1 MKNQA
6 LTKTDAK
13 RDIRTLI
20 RSDAVKSQMALVLP
34 KHLTADRMARV
45 AVTAVMR
52 SPKLLNATPESLLSC
67 LMICSQFGLEPDG
80 RRAHLIPFEN
90 RAKGTVECTLIID
103 WKGLAEL
110 ALRGGTIAKLHA
122 DLLCD
127 KDEFEYDL
135 GDILHHKVNF
145 RVPRGEPYAAYA
157 LAVTKTGE
165 KFVAVMTKDEIEA
178 IRDKSQGWRAFKAGY
193 AKQSPWQDS
202 PGEMWKKTA
211 FRRLSKWLPLSPEI
225 RDAVESDDEML
236 NATVTTPDASA
247 MPVFGAL
254 PETTGEGAAQEQE
267 AIPVETAAAAPE
279 PAKPHAPAFHDTAKE
294 TPTPA
299 EPEQKTFEQV
309 VDGEPAPSFIDGVME
324 RLNAA
329 AVTGEQV
336 LKFYNANR
344 ATDKSEAK
352 TLDDIP
358 EASWDR
364 LLKPAMLTRIK
375 ATTAV

>member
-1 MKNQA
+1 
-6 LTKTDAK
+6 
-13 RDIRTLI
+13 
-20 RSDAVKSQMALVLP
+20 
-34 KHLTADRMARV
+34 MARV

-52 SPKLLNATPESLLSC
+52 SPKLLQATPESLLSC
-67 LMICSQFGLEPDG
+67 LMQCSQFGLEPDG

-90 RAKGTVECTLIID
+90 RNKGTVECTLIID

-178 IRDKSQGWRAFKAGY
+178 IRDKSQGWKAFKAGY

-225 RDAVESDDEML
+225 RDAVEVDDEPL
-236 NATVTTPDASA
+236 NATVTSPENPVL
-247 MPVFGAL
+247 PVFGAL
-254 PETTGEGAAQEQE
+254 PEHAEEAPEAAPE
-267 AIPVETAAAAPE
+267 AIPVETVAAPE
-279 PAKPHAPAFHDTAKE
+279 PEAEAKQPHHPPFHDTTK
-294 TPTPA
+294 
-299 EPEQKTFEQV
+299 PEESVPSTH
-309 VDGEPAPSFIDGVME
+309 APKFIDGVIE
-324 RLNAA
+324 RLAA
-329 AVTGEQV
+329 ADLDGMRV
-336 LKFYNANR
+336 LAFYNKNR
-344 ATDKSEAK
+344 AQEKPEAK

-364 LLKPAMLTRIK
+364 LLKPSMVTRIK